1 MRGRRLPDQVS
12 MDLGTLVEGVVELDP
27 MTGRMVLRVQQEDG
41 SNKFLDVQELLQK
54 YQGQEVRFIM
64 TPLKTIEELTR
75 LMESGQLTMEAAQT
89 ITVPKH

>member
-1 MRGRRLPDQVS
+1 
-12 MDLGTLVEGVVELDP
+12 MDFGTLVEGVVELDP

-41 SNKFLDVQELLQK
+41 SNQFVDVQEQLQK
-54 YQGQEVRFIM
+54 YQGQQVRFIL

-75 LMESGQLTMEAAQT
+75 LVESGQLSMEDAQA

>member
-1 MRGRRLPDQVS
+1 
-12 MDLGTLVEGVVELDP
+12 MDLGSLVEGVVELDP

-41 SNKFLDVQELLQK
+41 SNVFLDVQEQLAR

-64 TPLKTIEELTR
+64 TPLKTIAELTR
-75 LMESGQLTMEAAQT
+75 LVESGQMPVEVAQA